1 MKKIQYI
8 ILSVLLTLGSTS
20 CLEKYPTD
28 SLLES
33 ETMQSLSDAEQIL
46 NGIYATFKSSSLY
59 TGDLVLAQDIQAD
72 LVYAV
77 DGFSNTYGD
86 IWEWNIKSTD
96 STITGVYATLYYIIG
111 QCNFFLE
118 YAEQVESSIVTE
130 SDFSTF
136 DLYVGE
142 VHFARAFAYS
152 ELTRIFCQAYDESIA
167 DDPHSGMILST
178 TYTEEATPIRSTLR
192 ETYDLILSD
201 LAIAEEQ
208 IGSDAN
214 NAIFFTQGTV
224 EALYARVYLHMQDW
238 QMAAD
243 YATQVIERT
252 STYALAPISSYESS
266 TGYSELYYMWTYD
279 SSYEIIWKVG
289 LTINSLGGG
298 IGRVFLNYNY
308 VNYLPDYVPAAWV
321 LNSYASGDGR
331 SSAYF
336 MSATTGYSHALTW
349 PLLTKY
355 KGNETFLA
363 SNVLYV
369 HMPKVFRLA
378 EQYLIRAEAY
388 AAMGNYS
395 KASSDLTSITVARCG
410 SGTVTLN
417 SSNWLSKISEERSKE
432 LYMEGFRLSDLKR
445 WGMGFERTAQSNTV
459 STSNTLKIEAGDYRF
474 VWPIPNHEIEAPG
487 SQIVQNAGY

>member
-1 MKKIQYI
+1 MKRIQHI
-8 ILSVLLTLGSTS
+8 ILFAALSLCFTS
-20 CLEKYPTD
+20 CLEKYPKD
-28 SLLES
+28 SVLES
-33 ETMQSLSDAEQIL
+33 DTMQSLSDAEQIL

-59 TGDLVLAQDIQAD
+59 TGDIVVAQDIQAD

-86 IWEWNIKSTD
+86 IWEWNIKSD
-96 STITGVYATLYYIIG
+96 NSTITGVYATLYNIIG
-111 QCNFFLE
+111 KCNFFLE
-118 YAEQVESSIVTE
+118 YASQVEASIVKE
-130 SDFSTF
+130 EDFSTF

-152 ELTRIFCQAYDESIA
+152 ELARIFCEAYDESIA
-167 DDPHSGMILST
+167 DVENSGMVLST
-178 TYTEEATPIRSTLR
+178 TYSVEAQPIRSTLR
-192 ETYDLILSD
+192 ETYDLILAD

-214 NAIFFTQGTV
+214 NAIFFTEGTV
-224 EALYARVYLHMQDW
+224 EALYARVYLHMQNW
-238 QMAAD
+238 SEAAE
-243 YATQVIERT
+243 YATRVIERS
-252 STYALAPISSYESS
+252 STYALAPSTSYEST

-298 IGRVFLNYNY
+298 IGQVFLNYNY
-308 VNYLPDYVPAAWV
+308 VTYLPDYVPAAWV
-321 LNSYASGDGR
+321 LNSYSSGDGR
-331 SSAYF
+331 YSAYF
-336 MSATTGYSHALTW
+336 MTATTGYSHGLTW
-349 PLLTKY
+349 PLLSKY

-410 SGTVTLN
+410 SGTVTVN
-417 SSNWLSKISEERSKE
+417 ADNWLSKISEERSKE
-432 LYMEGFRLSDLKR
+432 LFMEGFRLSDLKR
-445 WGMGFERTAQSNTV
+445 WGMGFERKAQSNTV

-487 SQIVQNAGY
+487 SQIVQNSGY